1 MEATQEIS
9 QSVSQ
14 NSTSRERAGG
24 FAVFY
29 RSLRE
34 QPWYKNSEYKAVFIE
49 LVLRAQYQ
57 NTEKTYK
64 GIKLTLTRG
73 QVFTCNQQLSHDTG
87 VSVSQVKKAIALFKK
102 LGQVDSQKVSNK
114 GALISVV
121 NYDKWQSKGALEADP
136 VNELVKEPVK
146 AAKTKA
152 IGVISEPLIELVR
165 ELDLELQSNKANN
178 LEFSS
183 PLTPELA
190 FEIFWSCYPK
200 KLGKQPAMKKF
211 VQILNTAKEPAQ
223 LFLQILQNVLLRYRQ
238 ESQTWQA
245 TSKYCLHPSTYLNQ
259 ARYKDEILDQESYS
273 ERAKSTY
280 NNQAVSMGRTTSS
293 TQSAQAA
300 FAVIHQLNNS

>member
-1 MEATQEIS
+1 MVVEEIN
-9 QSVSQ
+9 QSISQ
-14 NSTSRERAGG
+14 NSTARDRAGG

-57 NTEKTYK
+57 ATEKTYK
-64 GIKLTLTRG
+64 GIKLTLKRG
-73 QVFTCNQQLSHDTG
+73 QVFTCNQQLSNDTG
-87 VSVSQVKKAIALFKK
+87 VSVSQVKKAITLFKK

-121 NYDKWQSKGALEADP
+121 NYDKWQSKVALAADP
-136 VNELVKEPVK
+136 VIGVAKEPVK
-146 AAKTKA
+146 ATETKA
-152 IGVISEPLIELVR
+152 IGVISKPLIELVQ

-178 LEFSS
+178 LEFNT

-190 FEIFWSCYPK
+190 FEIFWSFYPK

-211 VQILNTAKEPAQ
+211 VQLLSTAKAPIQ
-223 LFLQILQNVLLRYRQ
+223 QFLQILQNVLLRYRQ
-238 ESQTWQA
+238 EPQTWRA
-245 TSKYCLHPSTYLNQ
+245 SSKYCLHPSTYLNQ
-259 ARYKDEILDQESYS
+259 ARYKDEILNQESQS
-273 ERAKSTY
+273 ERAKTTY
-280 NNQAVSMGRTTSS
+280 NHQTVSMGRTTSS